1 MRKMESDFDPLDL
14 SQGIPYSGLA
24 RLRAEAPVY
33 KIPSGYWFLS
43 RYEDVLAAAEAID
56 TFKSSFR
63 SPGVVVPEDEM
74 LISEIPEPR
83 HGWMRKILNSA
94 VAVHSIGAVRPFVRE
109 LSERLLDD
117 ILKSGRGELISDFCV
132 PIPNSVIAYLLG
144 VPAQD
149 FPLWARWADDVV
161 QGDYATEN
169 RNERGE
175 GFAGGFPEF
184 SAYVDRKIAERRS
197 QTDAPDDLINRMM
210 TGDVQ
215 GKRLTDVELRTQI
228 IFLLVAGNETT
239 RNLIGNILARLAA
252 EPELYRKL
260 REQRELVPNMV
271 EETLRVQPSA
281 VYLIRDCIK
290 DTQIRGVDI
299 RKGEKVVFGLASANR
314 DEEKFEN
321 PDEFRLDRP
330 DPKLHLAFGAGRHV
344 CPGAAL
350 ARLEA
355 TSALE
360 VMVERVAEL
369 RFEPGY
375 ERERIP
381 VFWSDGP
388 VSVPVELVAA

>member
-1 MRKMESDFDPLDL
+1 MENDFDPLDL
-14 SQGIPYSGLA
+14 SQGIPYSELA
-24 RLRAEAPVY
+24 RLRDEAPVY
-33 KIPSGYWFLS
+33 KVPSGYWFLS
-43 RYEDVLAAAEAID
+43 RYDDVLAAAEAID

-63 SPGVVVPEDEM
+63 SPGVVVPDEEM
-74 LISEIPEPR
+74 LLSEVPEPR
-83 HGWMRKILNSA
+83 HGWMRRILNSA
-94 VAVHSIGAVRPFVRE
+94 VAVHSIGSVRPFVRE
-109 LSERLLDD
+109 FGERLLDD
-117 ILKSGRGELISDFCV
+117 LLKGGRGELINDYCI
-132 PIPNSVIAYLLG
+132 PIPNSVIAHLLG

-175 GFAGGFPEF
+175 GLAGGFPEF
-184 SAYVDRKIAERRS
+184 AAYVDGKIAERRA
-197 QTDAPDDLINRMM
+197 QPDAPDDLINRLM

-215 GKRLTDVELRTQI
+215 GEKLTDVELRTQI

-239 RNLIGNILARLAA
+239 RNLIGNILSRLATD
-252 EPELYRKL
+252 PELYRKL
-260 REQRELVPNMV
+260 RERRELAPNMV
-271 EETLRVQPSA
+271 EETLRLQPSV
-281 VYLIRDCIK
+281 VYLLRDCIK

-314 DEEKFEN
+314 DERKFEN

-355 TSALE
+355 TTALE
-360 VMVERVAEL
+360 VMLEKVAEL
-369 RFEPGY
+369 RAEPGY
-375 ERERIP
+375 QRERIP

-388 VSVPVELVAA
+388 VSVPVELIAA